1 MRNNIYWV
9 VKMSHISS
17 KDCICIDSVNIHI
30 DLKNY
35 VGLISSTD

>member
-1 MRNNIYWV
+1 MRANIYCV
-9 VKMSHISS
+9 VKMNHISP

-30 DLKNY
+30 DLKDY